1 MRYMPM
7 IRILLVL
14 AALLA
19 FAAPRVEAATSA
31 QPITPLNTS
40 VLGNTTQVY
49 QVRFFNALNQPAV
62 GESVMFSNDACG
74 TFENGG
80 FSQRVFTD
88 VSGVATV
95 VFRAFPQGITCW
107 VNASA
112 GVNVRFN
119 VFTYTQIQVAI
130 EGEATPG
137 EPRPGQDFTFN
148 AGPVQGVYPIY
159 EADVTAKII
168 PLTIS
173 ATITPESGNTGQSG
187 RGVDF
192 EVTPQDKPGS
202 FAIEVTSAGVTQRF
216 VFAQLTPYQD
226 MWWSGISQNGWGMS
240 VVQHRDM
247 LFSVIYAYDEAGAP
261 IWYVLPGGTWNEA
274 KTAFTGSLYLPKG
287 APYAAYDASKFEV
300 GEPVGTATITFNGT
314 SKATV
319 DYTINGVTGHK
330 AITRQLFGAEVSG
343 APLRGLGDMWWGG
356 ATQNGWGI
364 AVLQQYKSLFSVW
377 FTYDAQGKPTWFV
390 MPAGT
395 WTSSSTYEGKLYRT
409 TGSPWL
415 GHVYDPAM
423 LKVIEIGSYKMKFI
437 GDTATFDYTIDGVPG
452 TMPLVRQPF

>member
-1 MRYMPM
+1 
-7 IRILLVL
+7 V
-14 AALLA
+14 A
-19 FAAPRVEAATSA
+19 
-31 QPITPLNTS
+31 
-40 VLGNTTQVY
+40 
-49 QVRFFNALNQPAV
+49 QVRLYPHVRSDRRLV
-62 GESVMFSNDACG
+62 GRAGLWDRHRRASPVGAHAARL
-74 TFENGG
+74 ENGDLHPER
-80 FSQRVFTD
+80 SEL
-88 VSGVATV
+88 
-95 VFRAFPQGITCW
+95 
-107 VNASA
+107 
-112 GVNVRFN
+112 
-119 VFTYTQIQVAI
+119 
-130 EGEATPG
+130 EGEATPS

-159 EADVTAKII
+159 EADVTAKVVPI
-168 PLTIS
+168 TIS
-173 ATITPESGNTGQSG
+173 ATITPESGNTGQAG

-240 VVQHRDM
+240 VVQHRDV
-247 LFSVIYAYDEAGAP
+247 LFSVVYAYDEAGAP

-356 ATQNGWGI
+356 STQNGWGI

-423 LKVIEIGSYKMKFI
+423 LKVIEVGTYKMKFI